1 MNHCPQCFTLIRHSS
16 GTCQSCR
23 EEVNATSPPQAPPD
37 AASDISASA
46 SSASVS
52 PHRAHLTGHAEDAE
66 NPLLSQGGSLNH
78 LVVDE
83 HSLMLRLLEEQR
95 QDVIMLDTLV
105 ETLPWRK
112 YALNNAPPAN
122 RPGPWSIFFSAM
134 SALVIPAIFWV
145 LWIHDLEDPGGSTP
159 VLDARLTQPLLNNA
173 LEGRQR

>member
-23 EEVNATSPPQAPPD
+23 EEVNATSPPQVGP
-37 AASDISASA
+37 
-46 SSASVS
+46 
-52 PHRAHLTGHAEDAE
+52 AEDAE
-66 NPLLSQGGSLNH
+66 GPLLSQGGSLNH

-122 RPGPWSIFFSAM
+122 RPGPWSVFFSAM

-145 LWIHDLEDPGGSTP
+145 LWVHDLEDPGGSTP